1 MYPPPPSPPPFPAS
15 FLLPSLPSRSSLSSS
30 PFPKRRKQAPK
41 KSQFTGMQSH
51 SQISSLCVCARVP
64 FVLRTVCEEIN
75 EFPFKRILQLS
86 TAAAGI
92 RRVQFIFFFPPSFLP
107 TSLSSRFFFFSFSI
121 RIQHVGSGGS
131 VYPPPPPPRGG
142 GGGGGGDPTPHR
154 ANPTRGSTWGVNRVN
169 PEGVGEGEGLT
180 RG

>member
-1 MYPPPPSPPPFPAS
+1 
-15 FLLPSLPSRSSLSSS
+15 
-30 PFPKRRKQAPK
+30 
-41 KSQFTGMQSH
+41 MQSH

-142 GGGGGGDPTPHR
+142 GGGGGG
-154 ANPTRGSTWGVNRVN
+154 NPPPLRPNPPQGPPRGATRLN
-169 PEGVGEGEGLT
+169 PRGAADGKGLT